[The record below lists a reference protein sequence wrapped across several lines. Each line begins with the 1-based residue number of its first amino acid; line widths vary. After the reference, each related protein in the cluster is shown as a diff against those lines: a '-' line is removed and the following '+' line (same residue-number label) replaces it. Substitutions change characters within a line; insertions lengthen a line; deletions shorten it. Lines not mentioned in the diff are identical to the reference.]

1 MASTWLIAIPA
12 ALIGAACF
20 GAAGVLQHR
29 ATQQAP
35 EEKPLQPG
43 LLVTLMRMSG
53 FRIGVL
59 LGIVGFALQVVA
71 LRFAPL
77 ILVQPLLITDV
88 LFYLGFASLLNH
100 HPPDRQV
107 QGGALLALVGLAG
120 FLLAAQPSAGH
131 DTFDSAAALPLGIG
145 LIVLVSLC
153 LVVASRLRDEI
164 RALPLALATAIC
176 YGVTAGL
183 VRSLVA
189 TTATGPMW
197 THWELYAVIVV
208 GPAGFLLN
216 QNAYQSGALGS
227 VALTTITVGD
237 PLVAI
242 GIGIAWLGEGI
253 AGGLAIIGE
262 VAAVGVMG
270 LGIYLLATR
279 AQEIADE
286 IKSGERAAEA

>member
-1 MASTWLIAIPA
+1 MVSDWLIAVPCA
-12 ALIGAACF
+12 VVAAACF

-29 ATQQAP
+29 ATQQVP

-43 LLVTLMRMSG
+43 LLVMLIRLAG
-53 FRIGVL
+53 FRIGVV
-59 LGIVGFALQVVA
+59 LGIAGFVLQVVA

-100 HPPDRQV
+100 HPPDRRM
-107 QGGALLALVGLAG
+107 QGGALLALAGLAG
-120 FLLAAQPSAGH
+120 FLVAAKPTSGH

-145 LIVLVSLC
+145 LIGLISIC
-153 LVVASRLRDEI
+153 LAVASRLRDEI

-183 VRSLVA
+183 MRSLVA
-189 TTATGPMW
+189 PSASGPIW

-216 QNAYQSGALGS
+216 QNAYQSGILGS
-227 VALTTITVGD
+227 VALTTITIGD

-242 GIGIAWLGEGI
+242 GIGVAWLGESI
-253 AGGLAIIGE
+253 AAGWAIVGE
-262 VAAVGVMG
+262 AAAVGVMG
-270 LGIYLLATR
+270 LGIFLLATR
-279 AQEIADE
+279 AQVIADE
-286 IKSGERAAEA
+286 IKAGTRTAGA